1 MRNSTKKDPAKMFGI
16 SPLLLLLAFIVAR
29 GFPPFS
35 FSFFSNGD
43 RF

>member
-16 SPLLLLLAFIVAR
+16 SSLLLAFIIAR

-35 FSFFSNGD
+35 FFFFSNGD